1 MFRIGPLESL
11 HDKEGGF
18 TLVEVLVVI
27 LIIGILA
34 AVAIPV
40 FLNQRKVA
48 NDAAV
53 ESDVKNAMAVV
64 ESYFGENPN
73 ATSVSLTYLQTKG
86 TKSTG
91 TTLSFRGN
99 ANDYCIWGQHSNG
112 KRYNAGD
119 TWEQAGGRP
128 YFLMS
133 NKAGGYVNGTA
144 VSSLSCTN
152 AGTGTVWSST

>member
-53 ESDVKNAMAVV
+53 ESDVKNMIPVV
-64 ESYFGENPN
+64 DAYFNENPN
-73 ATSVSLTYLQTKG
+73 STVIATDYIKTQG
-86 TKSTG
+86 TKSMG
-91 TTLSFRGN
+91 TILYMKGN
-99 ANDYCIWGQHSNG
+99 ANDYCIWGQHVNG
-112 KRYNAGD
+112 KKYNLGD
-119 TWEQAGGRP
+119 TWAQAGGRP
-128 YFLMS
+128 YFLVAS
-133 NKAGGYVNGTA
+133 K
-144 VSSLSCTN
+144 
-152 AGTGTVWSST
+152 